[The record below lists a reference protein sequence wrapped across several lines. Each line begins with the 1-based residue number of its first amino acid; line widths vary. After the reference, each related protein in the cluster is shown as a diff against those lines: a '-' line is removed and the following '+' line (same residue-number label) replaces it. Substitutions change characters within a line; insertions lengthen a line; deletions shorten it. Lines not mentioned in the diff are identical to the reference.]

1 MSKIKKSNKN
11 EEIVDSDDVMQI
23 TNKPSN
29 KNKALVKQLIQQQQ
43 ESSSESESESGSSS
57 SEEHI
62 AKPQRLEKP
71 KRQYVVTEARKQAFE
86 KAKQKRAENIAL
98 RKQLKEK
105 EQEEFNKMKEMKLKK
120 KQTKEAKKKLLE
132 LQALETS
139 SESEA
144 EQVIVKKKKKPKKK
158 IVYESASEEE
168 KPDKNIVIINKFEK
182 QEQPAVVAK
191 PMKRTI
197 FL

>member
-11 EEIVDSDDVMQI
+11 EEIVDSDDVMPVISKQ
-23 TNKPSN
+23 SN
-29 KNKALVKQLIQQQQ
+29 KNKALVKQLIQQQ

-98 RKQLKEK
+98 RKQMKEK